1 MAQVI
6 FIGNAKSRYPFLRG
20 SLLKSVDRSCSFIA
34 ANPFYGDNI
43 PKRLMPK
50 QYNVANL
57 WRVELAHFW
66 RMLYTIKGND
76 QEVVCFVVDIL
87 SHKEYDRVFGY

>member
-1 MAQVI
+1 
-6 FIGNAKSRYPFLRG
+6 
-20 SLLKSVDRSCSFIA
+20 
-34 ANPFYGDNI
+34 
-43 PKRLMPK
+43 MPK